1 LSSGITGGEPP
12 VPGEAVRAPENPAL
26 IPAQVCAALCAVLNR
41 IPYGGLFFLAPLG
54 VAAFAWGRKT
64 AWTAG
69 LLAMAGG
76 ALMAFV
82 FRDSG
87 SAEGVWTGIL
97 YFTLAAALFVWIVA
111 PPAPEKPGRFPL
123 PDTPGRIVLAAGL
136 WAAAMGGILLGGGEE
151 SPLRVLLRAQGEFIS
166 SLYAAAQGGNAVEQE
181 MAEHYLSPDAVAEL
195 IMGVTLRGGALVS
208 CVLLFV
214 FNLESAALVNFFI
227 RRVRPSLNLADFHAP
242 RWLIWVLSLSL
253 AGIVLSRGLG
263 VDAADIAAWNVLA
276 ACAVLY
282 LAQGIGITASF
293 LARRVLAPG
302 LRMGIHILIIV
313 MVFSPGINVVLL
325 GAVVVLG
332 IAENWAPLRVSP
344 DRDRPSSTPGNGD

>member
-1 LSSGITGGEPP
+1 LSGGITGGEAPL
-12 VPGEAVRAPENPAL
+12 PGEAPEVPAL
-26 IPAQVCAALCAVLNR
+26 IPALVCAALCVALNH
-41 IPYGGLFFLAPLG
+41 IPYGGIFFLTPLG
-54 VAAFAWGRKT
+54 LAAFAWGRKT
-64 AWTAG
+64 AWIAG
-69 LLAMAGG
+69 LLALAGG
-76 ALMAFV
+76 VLAAFV
-82 FRDSG
+82 FRGD
-87 SAEGVWTGIL
+87 WTGLL
-97 YFTLAAALFVWIVA
+97 YFTLAAGLFVWIIA
-111 PPAPEKPGRFPL
+111 PPAPAMLPGV
-123 PDTPGRIVLAAGL
+123 PGRIVLASGL
-136 WAAAMGGILLGGGEE
+136 WAAALGGILLGGGEE
-151 SPLRVLLRAQGEFIS
+151 SPLRLLFRAQGEFIS
-166 SLYAAAQGGNAVEQE
+166 SLYTTAQGADVVERE
-181 MAEHYLSPDAVAEL
+181 MMQRYLSPDAAAGL

-214 FNLESAALVNFFI
+214 FNLEGAALVNFFI

-263 VDAADIAAWNVLA
+263 IAAADIAAWNVLA

-282 LAQGIGITASF
+282 LAQGIGIIGFF